1 MSWLNWIFG
10 KDLPKAA
17 FVEEYESLFGKSIP
31 PMRPISQLTFVVLD
45 TETTGL
51 DHKKDFIISF
61 GAIKLRSYV
70 LKIDTSME
78 IYLQTPV
85 KNKEAIQVHE
95 ILDTRQGMAIKDF
108 AKEFLAYI
116 KNDVIVGH
124 HIGFDLSML
133 EKILKPFGLK
143 KLLNPVLD
151 TQYFAMRLEK
161 GLQYDPSMGKP
172 GEYGLDSLCERYGIE
187 LNDRHTA
194 AGDSFLTG
202 QLLMKLLKMGEKK
215 GIKDFGALMR

>member
-1 MSWLNWIFG
+1 
-10 KDLPKAA
+10 
-17 FVEEYESLFGKSIP
+17 
-31 PMRPISQLTFVVLD
+31 
-45 TETTGL
+45 
-51 DHKKDFIISF
+51 
-61 GAIKLRSYV
+61 
-70 LKIDTSME
+70 ME

-143 KLLNPVLD
+143 KLFNPVLD